1 MVAMAGR
8 RVVRIAPGL
17 VVGLALAMPL
27 LSVACTTF
35 VHGVA
40 CGDRERQCG
49 ERHDI
54 RFCEYVALEVDGPE
68 CERIGLAASRPF
80 CFVSSGP
87 CVSTT
92 YATKDSGC
100 QVVRY
105 ELLREWSQCS
115 PGAPTFAS
123 AY

>member
-1 MVAMAGR
+1 MIGMGR
-8 RVVRIAPGL
+8 GSVIPIRQRVVRGLLPPIA
-17 VVGLALAMPL
+17 L

-35 VHGVA
+35 VQGVA

-68 CERIGLAASRPF
+68 CEKFGLAANRPF

-87 CVSTT
+87 CVSTS

-105 ELLREWSQCS
+105 ELLREWGQCS
-115 PGAPTFAS
+115 RGAPTFAS